1 MPSARLVSSPWWP
14 GDSRSKVDLVV
25 GGLSIKK
32 IDRWPLLF
40 FRWAAS
46 RKKKEVNSEKS
57 LMKMVGEF

>member
-25 GGLSIKK
+25 GGLSIK
-32 IDRWPLLF
+32 IDRWPLL
-40 FRWAAS
+40 S
-46 RKKKEVNSEKS
+46 SVSNEQKKIEVNSEKS